1 MITIRT
7 SKFQHDQLGMSM
19 NVSSW
24 LRGTAIF
31 LLSLAPGAMANEAA
45 SVVTLV
51 EGRGTITSGVRNHLP
66 APGVKLGQC
75 DIVRT
80 ADKSMWQVEFP
91 EGGKIELGAD
101 TRLLAD
107 LPGTTEPAERVHY
120 LRSGWVKLTVTKRE
134 GARPHRIN
142 TPYFDLVMDAGVAV
156 LNVAGGGSFF
166 VQEGTAAAL
175 EPGRTAGARQT
186 VGAGQI
192 YMRKAADAKAVVAS
206 RPDAAFLK
214 SMPASFRDTVPS
226 LIAGLKGR
234 EVQPKRAPGYDHA
247 ELLAWQKS
255 DPLVRQCIDEKLIR
269 TAQEALQQAGIDV
282 GPIDGVLGPRTQ
294 AALRE
299 FQKQHKLA
307 QSGQLD
313 EQTLNSLSE
322 R

>member
-1 MITIRT
+1 
-7 SKFQHDQLGMSM
+7 M

-24 LRGTAIF
+24 MRGTAIV

-51 EGRGTITSGVRNHLP
+51 EGRGTITSGVRSYLP
-66 APGVKLGQC
+66 AAGVRLGQC
-75 DIVRT
+75 DILRT

-91 EGGKIELGAD
+91 EGAKIELGAD

-107 LPGTTEPAERVHY
+107 VPGATEPAERVHY
-120 LRSGWVKLTVTKRE
+120 LRLGWVKLTVTKRD

-142 TPYFDLVMDAGVAV
+142 TPYFDLVMNAGVVV

-166 VQEGTAAAL
+166 VQEGAAAAL
-175 EPGRTAGARQT
+175 DPGRTAGARQA

-192 YMRKAADAKAVVAS
+192 YTRKAADAKAVVAGS
-206 RPDAAFLK
+206 PDSAFIK
-214 SMPASFRDTVPS
+214 AMPASFRDTVPS
-226 LIAGLKGR
+226 LFAGLKGR
-234 EVQPKRAPGYDHA
+234 EVQPRRAPGYDHA

-255 DPLVRQCIDEKLIR
+255 DPLARQCIDDKLIR
-269 TAQEALQQAGIDV
+269 SAQEALQQASIDV

-299 FQKQHKLA
+299 FQKQHKLV